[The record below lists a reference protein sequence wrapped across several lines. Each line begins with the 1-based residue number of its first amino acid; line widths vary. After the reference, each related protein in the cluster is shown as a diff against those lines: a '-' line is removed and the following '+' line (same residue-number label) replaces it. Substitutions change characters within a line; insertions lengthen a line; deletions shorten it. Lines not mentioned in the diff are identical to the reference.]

1 MPLQPLII
9 HGTTQAE
16 TTAKIYESR
25 SSPDRAAR
33 DRRRAARARLHLRL
47 VGRVNGTDAFT
58 PLILAAQWASELQL
72 GTAIDPI
79 CTRGP
84 GLLAMSGAILA
95 GLAPGR
101 FVLGTGASSQV
112 W

>member
-1 MPLQPLII
+1 MC
-9 HGTTQAE
+9 
-16 TTAKIYESR
+16 SR
-25 SSPDRAAR
+25 TGPDRAAR

-47 VGRVNGTDAFT
+47 VGRVNGPDAFT
-58 PLILAAQWASELQL
+58 PLILAAQWASDLKL

-79 CTRGP
+79 CTRAP

-95 GLAPGR
+95 RFAPGR